1 MSLRHWIWLTLEL
14 PQAAKSVAL
23 LDALESPERIYTADR
38 AALAATGILKKE
50 EIDRLLADRSLEQ
63 AQAVLLRTAELG
75 IQIITLRDAAYPDRL
90 RNIENPP
97 PVLYCRGTLPPMD
110 DHVCVAVVGT
120 RHASA
125 RACRVAERFA
135 YDLGRAGIVIVSGMA
150 AGIDSQGHLGALR
163 AGMPTVAVFGCGLD
177 ICYPAENRT
186 LMEKIV
192 ENGCILSEYPPG
204 TRPSKRSFPERNRI
218 IAGLSMGV
226 LVAAAPVRS
235 GSLITARHGLEQGRD
250 VFIIPGGID
259 DAEYAGGNEYIKEG
273 ASVVTAPEDILR
285 EYLERWPELIKP
297 PAAEAPIQSAVP
309 PEQLI
314 TEQILLEQ
322 VPIESERP
330 AERKKKNERSWIPEW
345 VYPIRREKKEQPASE
360 AAVPVVETPRREANV
375 PAPTVEEV
383 PRQAAEK
390 TPQPVDTAWGD
401 LTPDDRRII
410 KAIENG
416 ADHLD
421 KIIEAT
427 GMTTETVVS
436 QLVILEVEGIVRK
449 DTSDHVYIIGNTQ
462 QHD

>member
-14 PQAAKSVAL
+14 PQAARSVAL
-23 LDALESPERIYTADR
+23 LEALESPERIYTADR
-38 AALAATGILKKE
+38 AALAATGILKKD

-97 PVLYCRGTLPPMD
+97 PVLYCKGTLPPMD

-204 TRPSKRSFPERNRI
+204 TRPTKRSFPERNRI

-250 VFIIPGGID
+250 VFVIPGGID

-273 ASVVTAPEDILR
+273 ASVVTTPEDILR

-297 PAAEAPIQSAVP
+297 PAADEPVAAVP

-314 TEQILLEQ
+314 TEEILLEQ
-322 VPIESERP
+322 TPVEPGMVRQASVQPQTTSVVKP
-330 AERKKKNERSWIPEW
+330 AQKSQKKERSWIPSW
-345 VYPIRREKKEQPASE
+345 VNPEKRERPEPMQ
-360 AAVPVVETPRREANV
+360 AAPVR
-375 PAPTVEEV
+375 EV
-383 PRQAAEK
+383 PRPAQEVSVPPVTAAWEE
-390 TPQPVDTAWGD
+390 
-401 LTPDDRRII
+401 LTPDDQRII
-410 KAIENG
+410 KAIEHG

-427 GMTTETVVS
+427 GLTTETVVS

-449 DTSDHVYIIGNTQ
+449 DASDHVYIIGNTQ